1 MEKKFPSKIGF
12 LIVIPISFLILMPIV
27 LIYKN
32 SFFWPPVLLSFVA
45 FAFMGHLLLSTHYIV
60 KDRNLK
66 IKSGFIY
73 NLNIQIST
81 IRKINESNSVL
92 SAPASSLDRL
102 EIIYNKYD
110 SVLISPKEKTEFIK
124 TMLEI
129 NPTIEV
135 NYKKQSFL
143 ATELC

>member
-45 FAFMGHLLLSTHYIV
+45 FAFMAHLLLSTHYIV

-135 NYKKQSFL
+135 NYKK
-143 ATELC
+143 

>member
-1 MEKKFPSKIGF
+1 M
-12 LIVIPISFLILMPIV
+12 
-27 LIYKN
+27 
-32 SFFWPPVLLSFVA
+32 A
-45 FAFMGHLLLSTHYIV
+45 HLLLSTHYIV
-60 KDRNLK
+60 KDGNLK

-73 NLNIQIST
+73 NLNIKIST
-81 IRKINESNSVL
+81 IRKINETNSVL
-92 SAPASSLDRL
+92 SATASSLDRL

-135 NYKKQSFL
+135 NYKK
-143 ATELC
+143 

>member
-1 MEKKFPSKIGF
+1 
-12 LIVIPISFLILMPIV
+12 MPIV

-32 SFFWPPVLLSFVA
+32 SFFWPPVLLSLVA
-45 FAFMGHLLLSTHYIV
+45 FAFMAHLLLSTHYIV
-60 KDRNLK
+60 KDGNLK

-135 NYKKQSFL
+135 NYKRK
-143 ATELC
+143 

>member
-45 FAFMGHLLLSTHYIV
+45 FAFMAHLLLSTHYIV
-60 KDRNLK
+60 KDGNLK

-110 SVLISPKEKTEFIK
+110 SVLISPKEKAAFIK

-129 NPTIEV
+129 NPIIEV
-135 NYKKQSFL
+135 NYKK
-143 ATELC
+143 